1 MAEGSLYRL
10 AGCYQLPY
18 QIDTL
23 VDPRVR
29 FGAMQAFVYDQPSI
43 RVIFGV
49 GALDRLPDEV
59 ARLGARRALVLAT
72 PEQRKDADEAARRL
86 GGAAAGVYAEAV
98 MHVPIETA
106 RAARETA
113 RRLQADCCVA
123 VGGGSTI
130 GLGKAI
136 ALESG
141 LPIVAVPT
149 TYAGSEMTPIYGLTE
164 GGLKKTGRDRKV
176 LPRTV
181 LYDPALTV
189 GLPRRISGPSGMNA
203 IAHCVEALYAQDANP
218 IISLFAAEGIRALAR
233 SLPIVVEEPEH
244 LGARADALYGAWLAG
259 SALGATSMSIHHKL
273 CHTLGGTFNLAH
285 ADVHTVILPHAT
297 AFNRE
302 AAPDAMRI
310 VAAAVGAHDAA
321 QGIYDLAMRLGA
333 PIALKDIGMPHEDLD
348 RAARLATENPYYNP
362 RPVEYAGV
370 RQLLEDAYEG
380 TRPG

>member
-1 MAEGSLYRL
+1 MADGSLYRF
-10 AGCYQLPY
+10 AGCDQLPY
-18 QIDTL
+18 QIDTI
-23 VDPRVR
+23 VGARVR

-59 ARLGARRALVLAT
+59 ERLGARRALVLAT

-86 GGAAAGVYAEAV
+86 GDAAAAVFAEAV

-113 RRLQADCCVA
+113 RRLKADCCVA

-136 ALESG
+136 ALESA

-176 LPRTV
+176 LPKTV

-189 GLPRRISGPSGMNA
+189 SLPRHIAGPSGMNA

-233 SLPIVVEEPEH
+233 SLPVVVEEPEN
-244 LGARADALYGAWLAG
+244 LDARADALYGAWLAG
-259 SALGATSMSIHHKL
+259 SALGATTMSIHHKL
-273 CHTLGGTFNLAH
+273 CHTLGGTFNLPH

-310 VAAAVGAHDAA
+310 VAAALGARDAA
-321 QGIYDLAMRLGA
+321 QGVYDLAVRLGA
-333 PIALKDIGMPHEDLD
+333 PIALKNIGMPPEGLD

-362 RPVEYAGV
+362 RPIEYAGV
-370 RQLLEDAYEG
+370 RRLLEDAYQG
-380 TRPG
+380 TRPA